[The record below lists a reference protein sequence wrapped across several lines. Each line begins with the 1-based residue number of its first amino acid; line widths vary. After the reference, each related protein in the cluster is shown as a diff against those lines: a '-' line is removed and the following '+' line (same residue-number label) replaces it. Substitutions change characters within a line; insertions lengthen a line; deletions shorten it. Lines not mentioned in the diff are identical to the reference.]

1 MRIIAGKYKGK
12 NISAGN
18 SLSIRPVTT
27 KIKESIF
34 NILGEFV
41 LEKDI
46 IDLFSGSGSFGIEA
60 LSRGARTLTFVE
72 KEYSS
77 LRILQRNLNFL
88 QIPSEKYNIIQ
99 LDVLN
104 YCQKKDINAELIL
117 MDPPFKFL
125 QLQELINLIIL
136 NRILAAD
143 GVLVIHHEVS
153 NPIQMDSSVYHI
165 FKQRRFGRNMI
176 SIILRK
182 ENNE

>member
-1 MRIIAGKYKGK
+1 
-12 NISAGN
+12 
-18 SLSIRPVTT
+18 
-27 KIKESIF
+27 
-34 NILGEFV
+34 
-41 LEKDI
+41 
-46 IDLFSGSGSFGIEA
+46 
-60 LSRGARTLTFVE
+60 
-72 KEYSS
+72 
-77 LRILQRNLNFL
+77 
-88 QIPSEKYNIIQ
+88 
-99 LDVLN
+99 
-104 YCQKKDINAELIL
+104 